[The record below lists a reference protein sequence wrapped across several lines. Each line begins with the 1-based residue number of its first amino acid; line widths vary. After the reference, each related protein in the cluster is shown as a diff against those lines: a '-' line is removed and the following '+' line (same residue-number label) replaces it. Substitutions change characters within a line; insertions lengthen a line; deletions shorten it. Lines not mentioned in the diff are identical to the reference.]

1 MVRRLLI
8 VITILLFIS
17 QIAFSIYYSGEII
30 SQNSEFETNSDQLK
44 KTNLIHQQLIYQL
57 SLLTSVSRL
66 SSTIPASFQPI
77 KQILDLSHE

>member
-66 SSTIPASFQPI
+66 SSTIPANFQPI